1 MPSGAGCGA
10 RRCPPVLLLSLPLP
24 GSAVKKCTKEQ
35 GRERGAPAGPTRG
48 RGASSP
54 SENGGSAKGT
64 MASLGRCLKKKVGGG
79 GSSGGCKP
87 KVSEQRGDKRHVS
100 REHKLVKRS
109 EVNPSLVSHGGE
121 RWRGHNRRQLA
132 GAGSRS
138 WPALGGCVT
147 NVSLQQTQHPGPS
160 SPSPPAPLGL
170 VVSHQ
175 LVLEVMLVQVT
186 ALVQSMAA
194 LLGGAQ
200 GWLCP
205 QDLPRD

>member
-1 MPSGAGCGA
+1 
-10 RRCPPVLLLSLPLP
+10 
-24 GSAVKKCTKEQ
+24 
-35 GRERGAPAGPTRG
+35 
-48 RGASSP
+48 
-54 SENGGSAKGT
+54 
-64 MASLGRCLKKKVGGG
+64 MASLGCCLKKKVGGG

-100 REHKLVKRS
+100 REHELVKRS
-109 EVNPSLVSHGGE
+109 EVNSSLVSHGGE

-132 GAGSRS
+132 VAGSRS

-160 SPSPPAPLGL
+160 SPSVRAPLGL

-175 LVLEVMLVQVT
+175 LVLEVVLVQVT

-205 QDLPRD
+205 QHLPRD